1 MFQQHAGRRIVLA
14 TNVAETS
21 LTVPG
26 IRYVI
31 DPGTARISHYS
42 WRTKVQRLPI
52 EPVSQASANQRK
64 GRCGRVADGICIR
77 LYSEEDFNGRPAFT
91 DPGSCAPIWP
101 PSSCRCWRSALA
113 TWRRSLCRATRVAPY
128 QGWPDPAQ
136 ELEAVR
142 ELPATGDR
150 EAKLQLTE
158 TGRQL
163 SRIPLIRV
171 WRRW

>member
-1 MFQQHAGRRIVLA
+1 MPCASSTCAIPRSAAALRPPSNAEQNKVFQPHAGRRIVLA

-31 DPGTARISHYS
+31 DPGTATISRYS

-77 LYSEEDFNGRPAFT
+77 LYSRRISIAVLPLPT
-91 DPGSCAPIWP
+91 PRSCAPTWP
-101 PSSCRCWRSALA
+101 RSSCRCWRSALA
-113 TWRRSLCRATRVAPY
+113 IWRRSPSSSHPSRAI
-128 QGWPDPAQ
+128 
-136 ELEAVR
+136 
-142 ELPATGDR
+142 
-150 EAKLQLTE
+150 
-158 TGRQL
+158 
-163 SRIPLIRV
+163 SRMA
-171 WRRW
+171 